1 MPNQKISADPSATTL
16 AGTELFPVVQGG
28 TNKRTTLDAMIADKS
43 IVRLVTNELYADG
56 SALVPLTYTDLD
68 DPAIPSAVG
77 IAGSTIYLTQIGL
90 HGSMWVSDNA
100 IWQLLHGRCL
110 LDIFAENKFVVFP
123 ETAYT
128 TCVPT
133 TYNSGADT
141 RLTKTGIPHGLT
153 NGGAQNSYIYISSG
167 TNWVLGLHKVLDVSV
182 ATDTIIIDTPFDAG
196 FGTATINVK
205 NTKTPYRIITIPKL
219 YSNAALKLDLSTDSG
234 GAVGSKAYSV
244 ELGGTAF
251 WVPISTT
258 NTVFSSNNI
267 TIQNVNN
274 TNIQTGAMRSVA
286 IAQSGSDTVSPVSG
300 TINTSVSTNLILY
313 LQNSVAN
320 EKVGYTRGI
329 VELIQ

>member
-16 AGTELFPVVQGG
+16 AGTELIPVIQGG
-28 TNKRTTLDAMIADKS
+28 ANKKITIDAIISDKS
-43 IVRLVTNELYADG
+43 IVRLVNDELHANG

-68 DPAIPSAVG
+68 DIDLPSAVG
-77 IAGSTIYLTQIGL
+77 IQGSTVYLTQIGL
-90 HGSMWVSDNA
+90 HGSIWISDNA

-141 RLTKTGIPHGLT
+141 RLTKTGIAHGLT
-153 NGGAQNSYIYISSG
+153 NGGAQNSYVYVASG
-167 TNWVLGLHKVLDVSV
+167 TNWVVGLHKVLDVSV
-182 ATDTIIIDTPFDAG
+182 ATDTIILDTPFDAG
-196 FGTATINVK
+196 FGTATLNVK
-205 NTKTPYRIITIPKL
+205 GTKTPYRTITIPKL
-219 YSNAALKLDLSTDSG
+219 RSNAALKLDLSTDAG

-251 WVPISTT
+251 WVPVSTT

-267 TIQNVNN
+267 TIQNVSN
-274 TNIQTGAMRSVA
+274 TSIQTGAMRSVA
-286 IAQSGSDTVSPVSG
+286 VAQSGSDTVTPATG
-300 TINTSVSTNLILY
+300 AIDTSVSTNLILY

-329 VELIQ
+329 IELIQ